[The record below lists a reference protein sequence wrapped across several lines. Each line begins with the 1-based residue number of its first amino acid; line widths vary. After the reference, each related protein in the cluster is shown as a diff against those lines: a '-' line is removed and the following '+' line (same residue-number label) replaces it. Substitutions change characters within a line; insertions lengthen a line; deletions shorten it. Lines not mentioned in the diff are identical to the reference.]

1 MNAQV
6 FCLLEVVIQPGREA
20 EFRALVGEIV
30 AATRADEPGTLD
42 YEWSISADGTRAHLV
57 ERYVDSAA
65 VLAHLANFMARF
77 AERFLA
83 VVTPGAFTIYGAPSD
98 AVKGALANFNPVY
111 LEPVGGFSR

>member
-1 MNAQV
+1 VNAQV
-6 FCLLEVVIQPGREA
+6 FCLLEVAIQPGREA

-30 AATRADEPGTLD
+30 AAARADEPGTLD
-42 YEWSISADGTRAHLV
+42 YEWSLSADGTRGHLV
-57 ERYVDSAA
+57 ERYADSAA

-98 AVKGALANFNPVY
+98 AVKGALASFNPTY
-111 LEPVGGFSR
+111 LEPVAGFSR